1 MHIEAHLRI
10 WYYVLAKQTHLRKGE
25 TMNYRGYY
33 EQVLADGKDFI
44 DENIEDM
51 FDYTFDD
58 MLDDM
63 FVSDSVTGNA
73 SGSYTF
79 NTNRAIQN
87 VSEAI
92 SDPQIAYILDS
103 IIDCDIRDY
112 LDNPEALDV
121 SIRCAML
128 YEVAGELEE
137 YYDDKHEELEDLIE
151 DEDED

>member
-1 MHIEAHLRI
+1 
-10 WYYVLAKQTHLRKGE
+10 
-25 TMNYRGYY
+25 MNYRDYY
-33 EQVLADGKDFI
+33 EQVLADGKEFI

-51 FDYTFDD
+51 FDYSFYD

-92 SDPQIAYILDS
+92 FDPEIAGILGS
-103 IIDCDIRDY
+103 IDRDIRDY

-128 YEVAGELEE
+128 YEVSGELEE
-137 YYDDKHEELEDLIE
+137 YYDEKHEELEDLME
-151 DEDED
+151 DED